1 MGEAD
6 NGLAPSKKRVAGRQL
21 TKDDHDQQDD
31 DTPDMEIGTFKK
43 ASEEVMA
50 TRRIVKV
57 RRNQPAPADSSN
69 PFAGIRLI
77 ASSNA
82 STEAKNSAESSK
94 IDNTAAQ
101 QEQDESNE
109 NSVVADVKGTE
120 IAVNSDNIG
129 CTQENGEKLDKISEP
144 LSDTVDTKKGR
155 PALEEV
161 ESDGT
166 SKAEGIDREK
176 KTDGESVKDDQ
187 QEENVKEAEEIQQE
201 NGGKAEN
208 AVEAGNEEVEKN
220 DHKDAAA
227 PAAPLSSFQQLSS
240 SQNAFSGLT
249 GTGFSTSSFAFSSSV
264 SGLTGTGF
272 SSSLSFGSLSKE
284 GFSFGTSAGAT
295 FSFKDDTKFGLGTG
309 STNWVSSSPSLSAT
323 PDTSKSV
330 KHSMQDAPLET
341 GEENEEAVF
350 TGDAIMFEYMDG
362 GWKERGKGELRL
374 NVSVSDTE
382 KARLVMRA
390 KGNFRLILNASLY
403 PDMSLTG
410 MDKKGITFACVNSA
424 ADGKDGLT
432 TVAVKFK
439 DSSIV
444 QEFREAVTAHKA
456 KKADTS
462 EPTQDAD

>member
-1 MGEAD
+1 MGDAD

-21 TKDDHDQQDD
+21 TKDDHDQDD
-31 DTPDMEIGTFKK
+31 DAPDMEMGTFKK

-57 RRNQPAPADSSN
+57 RRSQPAPAASSN

-82 STEAKNSAESSK
+82 STEAKNSVESSK

-109 NSVVADVKGTE
+109 NSVVADVNGTE

-129 CTQENGEKLDKISEP
+129 CPEENGENLDKISEP
-144 LSDTVDTKKGR
+144 LPDTVDNKKGS
-155 PALEEV
+155 PALKEV
-161 ESDGT
+161 QSDGT
-166 SKAEGIDREK
+166 SKAEKIDRDK
-176 KTDGESVKDDQ
+176 KTDGESVKEDQ
-187 QEENVKEAEEIQQE
+187 QEENEKEAVEIHRGD
-201 NGGKAEN
+201 GGKVEN
-208 AVEAGNEEVEKN
+208 SVEESDKEVEKN

-249 GTGFSTSSFAFSSSV
+249 GTGFSSTSFAFGSSV

-272 SSSLSFGSLSKE
+272 STSFSVGSLSKE
-284 GFSFGTSAGAT
+284 GFSFGSSVGAT
-295 FSFKDDTKFGLGTG
+295 FSFKDDTKFSLGAG
-309 STNWVSSSPSLSAT
+309 SSPSLGST
-323 PDTSKSV
+323 TDTSKSL
-330 KHSMQDAPLET
+330 KLSKQETPLET

-350 TGDAIMFEYMDG
+350 TADAIMFEYMDG
-362 GWKERGKGELRL
+362 GWKERGKGELKL

-403 PDMSLTG
+403 PDMSLTN
-410 MDKKGITFACVNSA
+410 MDKRGITFACVNSA

-444 QEFREAVTAHKA
+444 QQFREAVMTHKA
-456 KKADTS
+456 KKASTS
-462 EPTQDAD
+462 EPTKDAD